1 MGWEETTKDPVVE
14 LRFALGA
21 MRTRKDLAN
30 PAVRVHVERYLVEA
44 ESEIDYLAALRDRA
58 SLVRQDDDRVQLA
71 LERAR
76 RAVRLAEA
84 KLDAAIA
91 EERGDRRAEAEAN
104 RRAAEIVAHLDDD
117 RGPDLR

>member
-1 MGWEETTKDPVVE
+1 VVE
-14 LRFALGA
+14 LRFALGT
-21 MRTRKDLAN
+21 MRTREDLAN

-58 SLVRQDDDRVQLA
+58 SLVRLDDDRVQLA

-104 RRAAEIVAHLDDD
+104 RRAAEIVAHFDDD